1 MAVGT
6 PARRLGPEKFE
17 GNPAR
22 AGASRVARAKLPQRL
37 RGNFLSDCYPPTSL
51 SSLRTSRRFLFVHL
65 AKGSS
70 LPFG

>member
-1 MAVGT
+1 MAERT
-6 PARRLGPEKFE
+6 PCGGLGPKKFE
-17 GNPAR
+17 ENPAR

-37 RGNFLSDCYPPTSL
+37 RGNSLSDCYPPTSL
-51 SSLRTSRRFLFVHL
+51 SSLRTSRRFLFAHL